1 MLNQNASR
9 EWWRPLPLSE
19 DDGGGQVGIAGKRSF
34 AFWALMGFT
43 AILLLSPQSFFPVL
57 SHFHLAFVTAAAAG
71 VALIAGRLLERRQ
84 IIEFTAET
92 VLVLCIVAWAV
103 ATVPLSIWPGG
114 AFAFMTQIF
123 IKAVIVFW
131 LLGNIIDAVN
141 KLRVTAWGLSLMTI
155 PLSLSAVGDFFSGGF
170 HGEEVSRGLDR
181 IAGYD
186 SALAG
191 NPNDLAL
198 MLNLILPITI
208 ALLFISKR
216 SSSRMVLSVIIALD
230 ALAIVA
236 TYSRAGFLAL
246 GVIAACYLVVMLRR
260 RLHGAV
266 LLICAGMLLS
276 APLLPSSYLGR
287 LGTIVNVQD
296 DSTGSAQT
304 RLQDMKA
311 AVRYVAENP
320 LVGAG
325 IGQDILALN
334 EIRGDTW
341 TKVHN
346 VYLEYAVDLGLP
358 GLLLFMLLL
367 GRILRITVRAIHL
380 PVAGAEGRTLRLLTE
395 GIGISL
401 IAFTVAALFYPDAY
415 QFYFYYIA
423 GLAVAATTI
432 SDRMRSPVH
441 GDEIP
446 GVTTSP

>member
-1 MLNQNASR
+1 MLNQDVSR
-9 EWWRPLPLSE
+9 EWWRPAPLSE
-19 DDGGGQVGIAGKRSF
+19 NDGGVADTAEKRSF

-43 AILLLSPQSFFPVL
+43 AVLLLSPQSFFPVL
-57 SHFHLAFVTAAAAG
+57 SHFHLAFVTAAGAG
-71 VALIAGRLLERRQ
+71 ITLVAGRLLERRPV
-84 IIEFTAET
+84 IAFTPET
-92 VLVLCIVAWAV
+92 VLVLCIVAWAF
-103 ATVPLSIWPGG
+103 ATIPLSLWPGG
-114 AFAFMTQIF
+114 ALAFMMQIF

-131 LLGNIIDAVN
+131 LLGNIIDRVN
-141 KLRVTAWGLSLMTI
+141 RLWLAAWGLSLMTI
-155 PLSLSAVGDFFSGGF
+155 PLSISAVRDFFSGGF
-170 HGEEVSRGLDR
+170 RGEELSRGLDR

-198 MLNLILPITI
+198 MLNLILPITV
-208 ALLFISKR
+208 ALLFTSKR
-216 SSSRMVLSVIIALD
+216 ASARYLLCAIIALD
-230 ALAIVA
+230 AMAIVA

-246 GVIAACYLVVMLRR
+246 GVIAVCYLVVMLRR
-260 RLHGAV
+260 GLHGAV

-287 LGTIVNVQD
+287 LGTIVDVQA

-334 EIRGDTW
+334 EVRGDTW

-358 GLLLFMLLL
+358 GLLLFTLLL
-367 GRILRITVRAIHL
+367 GWILRNAVRTVRSTI
-380 PVAGAEGRTLRLLTE
+380 AGEDGARLRLLAE

-401 IAFTVAALFYPDAY
+401 VAFTVAAFFYPDAY

-423 GLAVAATTI
+423 GLAVAAKSI
-432 SDRMRSPVH
+432 SDRMRSSVNDDQASGATAAP
-441 GDEIP
+441 
-446 GVTTSP
+446 

>member
-1 MLNQNASR
+1 MLQQNVSHD
-9 EWWRPLPLSE
+9 WWRPSQASE
-19 DDGGGQVGIAGKRSF
+19 SGGNQGAAVDRRPF

-43 AILLLSPQSFFPVL
+43 AVLLLSPQSFFPVL
-57 SHFHLAFVTAAAAG
+57 SHFHLAFATAMAAG
-71 VALIAGRLLERRQ
+71 ITLVAGRLLERRPV
-84 IIEFTAET
+84 IEFTPET

-103 ATVPLSIWPGG
+103 ATIPLSLWPGG
-114 AFAFMTQIF
+114 AIAFMMQIF

-131 LLGNIIDAVN
+131 LLGNIIDRVN
-141 KLRVTAWGLSLMTI
+141 RLWLASWSLSLMTI
-155 PLSLSAVGDFFSGGF
+155 PLSLSAVHDFFSGGF
-170 HGEEVSRGLDR
+170 HGEELSRGLDR

-186 SALAG
+186 SALTG

-208 ALLFISKR
+208 ALLFTSKR
-216 SSSRMVLSVIIALD
+216 PSARYLLGAMIALD
-230 ALAIVA
+230 AMAVVA

-246 GVIAACYLVVMLRR
+246 GVIAICYLVVMFRR
-260 RLHGAV
+260 GRYAGA

-287 LGTIVNVQD
+287 LGTIVNVQA

-311 AVRYVAENP
+311 AARYVAENP

-334 EIRGDTW
+334 EMRGDTW

-358 GLLLFMLLL
+358 GLLLFILLL
-367 GRILRITVRAIHL
+367 GWILRSTVRAVRRT
-380 PVAGAEGRTLRLLTE
+380 VAGEEGARLRLLAE
-395 GIGISL
+395 GIWISL
-401 IAFTVAALFYPDAY
+401 ITFTVAAFFYPDAY

-423 GLAVAATTI
+423 GLAVAARSI
-432 SDRMRSPVH
+432 SDRMQLSAHEHQVS
-441 GDEIP
+441 G
-446 GVTTSP
+446 TTAAS